1 MQKVSKYKMATVYA
15 RAWLDAAK
23 DKKAE
28 DKVFD
33 EVKQI
38 KDACRI
44 APETWK
50 LLAAPADDDEVKK
63 RIIADLAN
71 KLKLSDISKEAML
84 LAAGN
89 DRLNIIGLIADEFIS
104 LYYEDK
110 GIIRVAVDTVVPL
123 SEAQDK
129 RLRSVLEKKLGGT
142 VMTEYFIKPEVLGGL
157 RVRFASQLIDDTL
170 ESKLNK
176 IESLIKQGKA

>member
-1 MQKVSKYKMATVYA
+1 MQKVSKYKMASVYA

-38 KDACRI
+38 KDACRL

-110 GIIRVAVDTVVPL
+110 GIIRVAVDTAVPL

-129 RLRSVLEKKLGGT
+129 RL
-142 VMTEYFIKPEVLGGL
+142 P
-157 RVRFASQLIDDTL
+157 A
-170 ESKLNK
+170 
-176 IESLIKQGKA
+176 